1 MKKKQMKLHLFIG
14 WIVILV
20 IAFLVF
26 PDKNVALQ
34 AERPHLGQLS
44 TRTIVA
50 PINFEVLKTDQE
62 IEQERNRAESKINAI
77 FEFNTDE
84 SNRIYEDLKLYLQKL
99 ASYGALQSQI
109 SSLGNSSEDSEE
121 AIQTKVQQAS
131 RLYESLKTR
140 LSTSAIKQLSLSSKA
155 RDSLLVKFNKM
166 LQKGVSN
173 TYIAGSETAVQLFRD
188 TYNIQELKYII
199 YNKPNVSIIKEN
211 EESTLEVSSIQTV
224 QRSIDETFAEL
235 QLSFP
240 NDQGILSAFYEAL
253 YVFTLPN
260 VFYLDRETNLRI
272 QQARDKVT
280 RIKGMIPR
288 GMEIVTQGSPITKEI
303 LERIDALQL
312 AQEKEENSRILTAPY
327 GHALMFLIIIS
338 AFFLFLYLMIVNNHN
353 MFRTPRQL
361 WSIATLVALQL
372 LAFWGGKYLSEFLIQ
387 SPDLATLSENIDFMW
402 LYPFALSPVIATVLY
417 DRRISIAFCAL
428 SAFTFGILN
437 GYDLA
442 ATIAVTFIL
451 FVTTQPLTRMRY
463 RVQFLWGIIASILSL
478 AAAIAIMFLLRN
490 RLAIV
495 PFYQTLLAASVN
507 VIVCTA
513 LASVLFIHVLERIHG
528 LTTVLTL
535 MEMSD
540 FNRPALKRIS
550 ELAPGTFHHSIQV
563 SNLAEKVA
571 DSIGA
576 NSLLVR
582 VMALYHDI
590 GKTMRPEYFTENQKQ
605 GVNPHNSL
613 DPIQSVK
620 IITGHVEQGAV
631 LAKEYK
637 IPDLVASAI
646 SEHHGTTI
654 IQYFYHKA
662 LENSTGDKIIK
673 EEDFRYKG
681 PKPQSPETAI
691 LMLADIIE
699 ATSRSMTDT
708 STESVEDMIH
718 KTIEGRFMEG
728 QFSECDLSIK
738 ELFKLEKAFLH
749 SLDGTYHTRVK
760 YPGQR

>member
-140 LSTSAIKQLSLSSKA
+140 LSTSAIKQLSLSTKA